1 MAYSRAL
8 IQEFLNENEPITNVN
23 TSLEKVEHILIATA
37 KRCLKSVKTH
47 TRVQSSSNKKWFD
60 KECRFKKQELRK
72 LVNQKHWDP
81 VNATLRE
88 EYHAVGL
95 KQYKTLLNNK
105 RNEYYNN
112 KISELEDTTLNSDK
126 KYFWNCLKSVD
137 DSVKQK
143 AIPDISE
150 ENWLR
155 HFQSLHSND
164 LLNPD
169 QQNVV
174 NELQKQQDNKMQ
186 SCTPLR
192 LPNHGT

>member
-1 MAYSRAL
+1 MKL
-8 IQEFLNENEPITNVN
+8 IEHSYVFKRILSLSNVLAFLGP
-23 TSLEKVEHILIATA
+23 
-37 KRCLKSVKTH
+37 R
-47 TRVQSSSNKKWFD
+47 
-60 KECRFKKQELRK
+60 
-72 LVNQKHWDP
+72 DP
-81 VNATLRE
+81 LNATLRE
-88 EYHAVGL
+88 EYHPVL

-126 KYFWNCLKSVD
+126 KHFWNCLKSMD

-143 AIPDISE
+143 VTPEIWE

-155 HFQSLHSND
+155 LFQSLHSND

-174 NELQKQQDNKMQ
+174 NELQKQQGNKMQ
-186 SCTPLR
+186 STQSK
-192 LPNHGT
+192 

>member
-1 MAYSRAL
+1 M
-8 IQEFLNENEPITNVN
+8 
-23 TSLEKVEHILIATA
+23 
-37 KRCLKSVKTH
+37 
-47 TRVQSSSNKKWFD
+47 
-60 KECRFKKQELRK
+60 
-72 LVNQKHWDP
+72 
-81 VNATLRE
+81 
-88 EYHAVGL
+88 
-95 KQYKTLLNNK
+95 
-105 RNEYYNN
+105 
-112 KISELEDTTLNSDK
+112 
-126 KYFWNCLKSVD
+126 D

-143 AIPDISE
+143 VTPEILE